1 MKRSILLLALCT
13 ILLVLHSDAQSN
25 NPGNAI
31 AQVSKPPVQKQRTP
45 PTQRAVH
52 QLEVLT
58 ARIDL
63 SQDQVLTLNTIYL
76 EENMALDSLN
86 DHPSNDPKQDNLARR
101 EIYHKAD
108 VAAYACL
115 NESQQL
121 DYVLWKQEQRIKNL
135 EKKNQAN
142 QAVIDSLTRQQPQP
156 H

>member
-1 MKRSILLLALCT
+1 MKRSILLLALST
-13 ILLVLHSDAQSN
+13 ILYILHSDAQSN
-25 NPGNAI
+25 NPGNSI
-31 AQVSKPPVQKQRTP
+31 AQVSKPPAQHTKAP
-45 PTQRAVH
+45 ATQRAVH

-58 ARIDL
+58 ERIEM

-86 DHPSNDPKQDNLARR
+86 DHPLSDPKQDSQARR

-108 VAAYACL
+108 VEVYACL

-121 DYVLWKQEQRIKNL
+121 QYVLWKQEQRMKNL

-142 QAVIDSLTRQQPQP
+142 QAVIDSLTRPQPQT